1 MNIGEK
7 VKKAREEHKL
17 TQTQVSERLMVSRQT
32 ISNWETGKSLPD
44 ILSLIRMS
52 ELYQI
57 SLDELLKGDKA
68 MLEKIERDEEQRK
81 TEKTIFIVAW
91 ISILL
96 GGMVLILGNV
106 LEGSPIV
113 DFLSGAIPWILLGLT
128 FLLWMLS
135 LNREEQR
142 NEK

>member
-1 MNIGEK
+1 MNIGDK

-17 TQTQVSERLMVSRQT
+17 TQAQVSERLMVSRQT

-68 MLEKIERDEEQRK
+68 MLQKIERDEERRK
-81 TEKTIFIVAW
+81 TEKTIFVVAW
-91 ISILL
+91 VSVLL
-96 GGMVLILGNV
+96 GSMVLVLGNI
-106 LEGSPIV
+106 LKGYPIV
-113 DFLSGAIPWILLGLT
+113 EFLSGATPWVLLGIT
-128 FLLWMLS
+128 FLLWILS
-135 LNREEQR
+135 LNRGNQTS
-142 NEK
+142 KK

>member
-1 MNIGEK
+1 
-7 VKKAREEHKL
+7 
-17 TQTQVSERLMVSRQT
+17 MVSRQT

-68 MLEKIERDEEQRK
+68 MLRKIERDEERRK
-81 TEKTIFIVAW
+81 TEKTVFAVAW
-91 ISILL
+91 VSILL
-96 GGMVLILGNV
+96 GGIVLILGNL
-106 LEGSPIV
+106 LEGYPIV
-113 DFLSGAIPWILLGLT
+113 EFLSGATPWVLLGIT

-135 LNREEQR
+135 LNRGNQTS
-142 NEK
+142 KK